1 MFLNPSE
8 KLYSLIENLKK
19 VLEGLSFK
27 ALSDLKN
34 KINQV
39 KNDLAKLEESN
50 KQIPELINST
60 NLLRFNEFL
69 TKTNTKKTELLSLY
83 ELYFIEIENILVEI
97 KKIRIELK
105 NSLKPKSKK
114 PSKKRKRRKKLAK
127 KRKLSKKKH

>member
-1 MFLNPSE
+1 MYLNPSE

-19 VLEGLSFK
+19 VLEGSSFK

-34 KINQV
+34 KINQT
-39 KNDLAKLEESN
+39 KSDLAKLEESN

-60 NLLRFNEFL
+60 NLLRSNEFL
-69 TKTNTKKTELLSLY
+69 TNTNTKKTELLSLY
-83 ELYFIEIENILVEI
+83 ELYFKEIENVLFEI
-97 KKIRIELK
+97 KKIRTELK

-114 PSKKRKRRKKLAK
+114 PSKKRKRRKKLSK

>member
-1 MFLNPSE
+1 LFLNPSE

-34 KINQV
+34 RINQAQS
-39 KNDLAKLEESN
+39 DLAKLDESN

-60 NLLRFNEFL
+60 NLLRSNEFL
-69 TKTNTKKTELLSLY
+69 TNTNTKKTELLSLY
-83 ELYFIEIENILVEI
+83 ELYFKEIENVLFEI

-105 NSLKPKSKK
+105 NSLKPKLKK
-114 PSKKRKRRKKLAK
+114 PNKKRKRRKKLAK

>member
-1 MFLNPSE
+1 MR
-8 KLYSLIENLKK
+8 
-19 VLEGLSFK
+19 FK
-27 ALSDLKN
+27 AINDLKN

-39 KNDLAKLEESN
+39 KNDLAKLDESN

-60 NLLRFNEFL
+60 NLLRSNEFL

-97 KKIRIELK
+97 KKIRIKLK

-114 PSKKRKRRKKLAK
+114 PNKKRKRRKKLAK

>member
-1 MFLNPSE
+1 LFLNHTE

-19 VLEGLSFK
+19 VLKSLSFK
-27 ALSDLKN
+27 AINDLKN
-34 KINQV
+34 RINQAQS
-39 KNDLAKLEESN
+39 DLAKLEEPN

-60 NLLRFNEFL
+60 NLLRSNEFL

-83 ELYFIEIENILVEI
+83 ELYFKEIENVLVEI

-105 NSLKPKSKK
+105 NSLKSKSKK
-114 PSKKRKRRKKLAK
+114 PSKKRKRRKKPTK

>member
-1 MFLNPSE
+1 MNPSE

-19 VLEGLSFK
+19 VLEGSSFK

-34 KINQV
+34 KINQT
-39 KNDLAKLEESN
+39 KSDLAKLEESN

-60 NLLRFNEFL
+60 NLLRSNEFL
-69 TKTNTKKTELLSLY
+69 TNTNTKKTELLSLY
-83 ELYFIEIENILVEI
+83 ELYFKEIENVLFEI
-97 KKIRIELK
+97 KKIRTELK

-114 PSKKRKRRKKLAK
+114 PSKKRKRRKKLSK

>member
-1 MFLNPSE
+1 MNPSE

-19 VLEGLSFK
+19 VLEGLRFK
-27 ALSDLKN
+27 AINDLKN
-34 KINQV
+34 NINQV

-83 ELYFIEIENILVEI
+83 ELYFKEIENVLVEI
-97 KKIRIELK
+97 KKIRIKLK

-114 PSKKRKRRKKLAK
+114 PNKKRKRRKKLAK

>member
-1 MFLNPSE
+1 LFLNPSE

-19 VLEGLSFK
+19 VLEGLRFK
-27 ALSDLKN
+27 AINDLKN

-69 TKTNTKKTELLSLY
+69 TKTNTKKTELLSSY

-105 NSLKPKSKK
+105 NSLGPKSKK